1 MEWSLVSISQSPGAA
16 RSYLTSVSITDI
28 QAYHELEVKQKP
40 LGLIKPNFEVPT
52 PPLRPAV
59 YPPQFRDL
67 PPPGLDLYDLDEQFA
82 SERVRLAQL
91 CNKCGNDD
99 LEYFVRECGEILG
112 VSTKITSADRDGKHI
127 LGHIFEQIV
136 EAKKMQD

>member
-1 MEWSLVSISQSPGAA
+1 M
-16 RSYLTSVSITDI
+16 
-28 QAYHELEVKQKP
+28 KQKP

-136 EAKKMQD
+136 EAKKVHD